1 MLPRTVDA
9 VVVGAGPNGLVA
21 ATTLADAG
29 WDVLVLEATDHVGG
43 AVHSV
48 SADGWVS
55 DRCSSCFPL
64 AVASPVIRALDLESH
79 GLQWANAPLP
89 LAHPL
94 GPDDD
99 TGAVID
105 PDPER
110 TAANLAEEH
119 PADGTAWLR
128 LYEDYRWIREPFLS
142 ALLTSWPPVVPGAR
156 LARRLGSLGELARFA
171 RFMALPAH
179 RMGQEL
185 FGGMR
190 GRSLLAGNAMHADT
204 SLTGTVSGTMG
215 WLLAM
220 LAQDVGF
227 PFAEGG
233 SGRLAEAMASRA
245 RQAGAELICGE
256 RVAAVEVSHGRASS
270 VVTATG
276 GRVVVRRAV
285 LTDVSAPMLYD
296 ELLPP
301 ATIPD
306 KLRSD
311 LTRYAWDLP
320 TVKVNYRLSAPV
332 PWTAKHAHS
341 AGVVH
346 LGGDADSLVHT
357 GADLDT
363 GGVPAAPFLLVGQTS
378 TADPTRSPAGT
389 EALWAYS
396 HLPRGIADDA
406 SAEQL
411 AGRMDRV
418 LDKHAP
424 GFGALVLDRE
434 VQRPSDFTAGNASLG
449 LGALN
454 GGTTQIFQQLIFRP
468 TVGLGGPRTVVNGL
482 YLGSAAIHPG
492 GGVHGAP
499 GWLAARAAL
508 RDNTSLGALTRHP
521 KSALLARLYR

>member
-29 WDVLVLEATDHVGG
+29 WDVLLLEASDHVGG
-43 AVHSV
+43 AVHSAE
-48 SADGWVS
+48 SDGWVS

-64 AVASPVIRALDLESH
+64 GVASSVIRALELERH
-79 GLQWANAPLP
+79 GLRWVHAPLP

-94 GPDDD
+94 GPSDD
-99 TGAVID
+99 TGAAID

-119 PADGTAWLR
+119 PDDGPAWLR
-128 LYEDYRWIREPFLS
+128 LCEDYRRIREPFLN
-142 ALLTSWPPVVPGAR
+142 ALFTGWPPVLPAAQ
-156 LARRLGSLGELARFA
+156 LARRLGSVGELARFA
-171 RFMALPAH
+171 RFMTLPAH

-185 FGGMR
+185 FGGTR
-190 GRSLLAGNAMHADT
+190 GRALLAGNAMHADAP
-204 SLTGTVSGTMG
+204 LTGTVSGTMG
-215 WLLAM
+215 WLLSM
-220 LAQDVGF
+220 LAQDVGY

-233 SGRLAEAMASRA
+233 SGRLAAAMAARA
-245 RQAGAELICGE
+245 REAGAEIICGE
-256 RVAAVEVSHGRASS
+256 PVTAVEVSHDRASG
-270 VVTATG
+270 VVTASG

-285 LTDVSAPMLYD
+285 LTDVSAPVLYY
-296 ELLPP
+296 ELLPDATVP
-301 ATIPD
+301 A

-332 PWTAKHAHS
+332 PWTARHART

-346 LGGDADSLVHT
+346 LGGDADALVHNC
-357 GADLDT
+357 ADLDT
-363 GGVPAAPFLLVGQTS
+363 GRLPSSPMLLVGQT
-378 TADPTRSPAGT
+378 TTGDPSRSPDGT

-396 HLPRGIADDA
+396 HLPRDVADDQ

-411 AGRMDRV
+411 AGRIDRM
-418 LDKHAP
+418 LDKYAP
-424 GFGALVLDRE
+424 GFGDLVLDRE

-454 GGTTQIFQQLIFRP
+454 GGTTQLFQQLVFRP
-468 TVGLGGPRTVVNGL
+468 VPGLGGPRTIVNGL
-482 YLGSAAIHPG
+482 FLASAAIHPG

-508 RDNTSLGALTRHP
+508 HDNTALGSLTRHP
-521 KSALLARLYR
+521 KSALLTRFYR